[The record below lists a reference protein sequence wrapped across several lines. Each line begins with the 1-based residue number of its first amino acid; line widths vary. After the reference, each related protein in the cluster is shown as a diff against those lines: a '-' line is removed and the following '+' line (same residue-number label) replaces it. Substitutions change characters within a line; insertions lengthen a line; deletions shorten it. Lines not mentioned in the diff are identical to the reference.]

1 MISNRVKI
9 FDTSLRDGT
18 QGEGIS
24 LTVDDKL
31 KIAVALDELG
41 VHYIEGG
48 WPYSNPKEVEFFL
61 KVKKLKLTRP
71 WRAKI
76 TAFGSTRH
84 KNSKPEKDEN
94 LLSIIKVKPDAAC
107 IFGKTWD
114 LHVRYALDT
123 TLEKNLD
130 MIFSSVKFL
139 KSKGLEVIYD
149 AEHFFDGYISNREY
163 ALKTLDAAA
172 AAGADNITL
181 CDTNGGMLPHQIE
194 KIINEIKIKIETPLG
209 IHTHNDSGCAV
220 ANSVVA
226 VQSGCVLVQGTLNG
240 WGERC
245 GNANLSSVIPN
256 LKLKLDVDCITDE
269 KLELLTKTYR
279 YLSEVAN
286 IIPSD
291 KQSYTGYSAFAHKG
305 GVHASA
311 VAKKSSTYEHIDPS
325 VVGNQ
330 RRILISELSGRANI
344 LLKSK
349 ELKIDFENDSDNV
362 KKILQIVKDREKKGY
377 LYEGAEGSFE
387 LLLKR
392 NIGKH
397 KTFFSLGGFRVSV
410 EKDIHGHFKSE
421 ATIKVYVEG
430 SEELTAAEGD
440 GPVNALDNALRK
452 ALDRFYP
459 QLKNVRLSDF
469 KVRIINPSDG
479 TGAKVR
485 VLIQST
491 DGKDEWSTVG
501 VSENIIEASWQALV
515 DAIEY
520 KLLKG

>member
-1 MISNRVKI
+1 MQIKI
-9 FDTSLRDGT
+9 FETSLRDGT

-31 KIAVALDELG
+31 KIAAALDNLG

-61 KVKKLKLTRP
+61 KVKKLKLKNS
-71 WRAKI
+71 KI

-84 KNSKPEKDEN
+84 KNSKPDKDEN
-94 LLSIIKVKPDAAC
+94 LLSILKVKPDAAC

-114 LHVRYALDT
+114 LHVKYALDT
-123 TLEKNLD
+123 TPEKNLD

-149 AEHFFDGYISNREY
+149 AEHFFDGYLSNCEY
-163 ALKTLDAAA
+163 ALKTLSAAA

-181 CDTNGGMLPHQIE
+181 CDTNGGMLPHQIR
-194 KIINEIKIKIETPLG
+194 KIIDEVKRHPACGTTPLG
-209 IHTHNDSGCAV
+209 IHAHNDSGCAV
-220 ANSVVA
+220 ANSIVA
-226 VQSGCVLVQGTLNG
+226 VEEGCVLVQGTLNG

-256 LKLKLDVDCITDE
+256 LKLKLGVDCITDE
-269 KLELLTKTYR
+269 KLKLLTETYR

-286 IIPSD
+286 IISSD
-291 KQSYTGYSAFAHKG
+291 KQPYTGYSAFAHKG

-311 VAKKSSTYEHIDPS
+311 VAKKTSTYEHIDPS

-349 ELKIDFENDSDNV
+349 ELKIDFEKNSDRV

-392 NIGKH
+392 NTGKH
-397 KTFFSLGGFRVSV
+397 KTFFELGGFRVSV
-410 EKDIHGHFKSE
+410 EKDIRGHLKSE

-520 KLLKG
+520 KLLKGN

>member
-1 MISNRVKI
+1 DN
-9 FDTSLRDGT
+9 
-18 QGEGIS
+18 
-24 LTVDDKL
+24 
-31 KIAVALDELG
+31 LG

-48 WPYSNPKEVEFFL
+48 WPYSNPKETEFFL
-61 KVKKLKLTRP
+61 KVKKLKLKNS
-71 WRAKI
+71 KI
-76 TAFGSTRH
+76 TAFGSTRN
-84 KNSKPEKDEN
+84 KNVPAKKDKN
-94 LLSIIKVKPDAAC
+94 LLAILKVKPAAAC

-114 LHVRYALDT
+114 LHVRHALNT
-123 TLEKNLD
+123 TPEKNLD

-149 AEHFFDGYISNREY
+149 AEHFFDGYLSNSEY
-163 ALKTLDAAA
+163 ALKTLAAAA

-194 KIINEIKIKIETPLG
+194 KIIHQIKIKTPLG
-209 IHTHNDSGCAV
+209 IHSHNDSGCAV
-220 ANSVVA
+220 ANSIVA
-226 VQSGCVLVQGTLNG
+226 VQSGCVLVQGTING

-256 LKLKLDVDCITDE
+256 IKLKLGVDCITDE
-269 KLELLTKTYR
+269 KLKLLAETAR
-279 YLSEVAN
+279 YISEVAN
-286 IIPSD
+286 IVPSD
-291 KQSYTGYSAFAHKG
+291 KQPYIGYSAFAHKG
-305 GVHASA
+305 GVHVSA
-311 VAKKSSTYEHIDPS
+311 VAKKSSTYEHIDPT

-344 LLKSK
+344 ILKSK
-349 ELKIDFENDSDNV
+349 ELKINFEKTSDKA

-392 NIGKH
+392 NLGSH
-397 KTFFSLGGFRVSV
+397 KTFFNLGGFRVAV
-410 EKDIHGHFKSE
+410 EKDTHGHFKSE
-421 ATIKVYVEG
+421 ATIKVFVKG
-430 SEELTAAEGD
+430 KEELTAAEGD

-520 KLLKG
+520 KLLKNN